1 MLQEVILKF
10 EKLLVEN
17 LDYFKNTDK
26 HVLEFKPENKW
37 SKKEILGHLIDS
49 AVHNLVRF
57 TEIHYAPKPYQ
68 YRTYNQEDLVSI
80 CQYQSADSNELI
92 QLWLSLN
99 KQILRIFKSVD
110 SEAFHYEIE
119 LNDKSII
126 NLRFLMSDYVAH
138 LEHHIKQIQNNRYST

>member
-10 EKLLVEN
+10 EDLIVEN
-17 LDYFKNTDK
+17 LDYFKKTDEK
-26 HVLEFKPENKW
+26 ILEFKPENKW

-49 AVHNLVRF
+49 AIHNLVRF
-57 TEIHYAPKPYQ
+57 TEIYYSPKPYQ

-80 CQYQSADSNELI
+80 GKYQSTDSKELI

-99 KQILRIFKSVD
+99 KQILRIFKSVNSD
-110 SEAFHYEIE
+110 VLHYEIE

-138 LEHHIKQIQNNRYST
+138 LEHHIKQIQNRYSS

>member
-10 EKLLVEN
+10 EELLIEN
-17 LDYFKNTDK
+17 LDYFNTTNEE
-26 HVLEFKPENKW
+26 VLDFKRDNKW

-49 AVHNLVRF
+49 AIHNLVRF

-68 YRTYNQEDLVSI
+68 YRTYNQEDLVTIS
-80 CQYQSADSNELI
+80 QYQSTDSKELI
-92 QLWLSLN
+92 QLWLLLN

-110 SEAFHYEIE
+110 SEALHYEIE

-126 NLRFLMSDYVAH
+126 NLRFLMSDYVTH
-138 LEHHIKQIQNNRYST
+138 LEHHIKQIQNRYSS

>member
-1 MLQEVILKF
+1 MLNEVILKF
-10 EKLLVEN
+10 EELLVEN
-17 LDYFKNTDK
+17 LSYFKNTDK
-26 HVLEFKPENKW
+26 DVLEFKPENKW

-68 YRTYNQEDLVSI
+68 YRTYNQEDLVNI

-99 KQILRIFKSVD
+99 RQILRIFKSVN
-110 SEAFHYEIE
+110 SEALHYEIE